1 MRVPATG
8 LFNFVRYIENLQKYE
23 VDFGEASTIGEEE
36 NTVRIMSIHKSKGL
50 EFPIVFV
57 AGLGKAF
64 NRQDARS
71 TIAIHQNYGVGCD
84 VVDPLLRTKAPTI
97 LKKAIQQI
105 LLTESLGEELR
116 VLYVAVTRAK
126 EKLYLSGSL
135 KKMED
140 TLSKCRID
148 ARMDSAFCAL

>member
-1 MRVPATG
+1 MAWAVTSLIRR
-8 LFNFVRYIENLQKYE
+8 F
-23 VDFGEASTIGEEE
+23 
-36 NTVRIMSIHKSKGL
+36 
-50 EFPIVFV
+50 
-57 AGLGKAF
+57 
-64 NRQDARS
+64 
-71 TIAIHQNYGVGCD
+71 
-84 VVDPLLRTKAPTI
+84 RTKAPTI

-135 KKMED
+135 KKWKIRSQNGAAEQEKAAA
-140 TLSKCRID
+140 LSGDQKCRID

>member
-1 MRVPATG
+1 M
-8 LFNFVRYIENLQKYE
+8 
-23 VDFGEASTIGEEE
+23 
-36 NTVRIMSIHKSKGL
+36 
-50 EFPIVFV
+50 
-57 AGLGKAF
+57 
-64 NRQDARS
+64 
-71 TIAIHQNYGVGCD
+71 GCD

-140 TLSKCRID
+140 TLSKWRGRKKAAALSGDQKCRID